1 MRDDVTER
9 GWLASIVVV
18 AGISLLAV
26 GGEVPRR
33 TVGDPSIG
41 GRLVSLVTC
50 VLPQPAASP
59 PSISASPSEPGT
71 ADCAEPAPYNPNRA
85 AITC

>member
-1 MRDDVTER
+1 MRDNVTER
-9 GWLASIVVV
+9 GWLASIVVI
-18 AGISLLAV
+18 AGILLLAA
-26 GGEVPRR
+26 GGEIPRR
-33 TVGDPSIG
+33 TGGDPSIG
-41 GRLVSLVTC
+41 GRLASLVTC

-59 PSISASPSEPGT
+59 PSTSASPSKTGT